1 MGGYAAP
8 AMSPIF
14 IIGTERSGSNLLRL
28 ILNAHS
34 RIAIPH
40 PPHIMRYLAHL
51 QDRYGDLSDDA
62 NMRALVD
69 DILTLIDAHIFPWE
83 VTLDADAIVAQ
94 APQRSTFGA
103 VAAIYEQVRLAE
115 GKARWG
121 NKSTF
126 MVHYTAEVRSI
137 YPDARFILLVRDP
150 RDVAVSARKSV
161 FSPCH
166 PVLSARLWAHQQQ
179 LGLELLASLPAE
191 SIHLLRYEDLLADP
205 DGTIRALCGFL
216 DEDFEPGMMRFFE
229 GREAQKSATLSES
242 WSNTGK
248 PVLTNNA
255 GKFHRE
261 LSGEDILAVES
272 ICRVQMKELG
282 YAPTR
287 PESALQSWR
296 LSLADRAGIQAAE
309 LVMRAQIELRSLR
322 RDENHWRRWRRD
334 ATARALSLRRR

>member
-1 MGGYAAP
+1 MASLSQAP
-8 AMSPIF
+8 VF

-51 QDRYGDLSDDA
+51 QDRYGELSNDA
-62 NMRALVD
+62 NMRALAA

-83 VTLDADAIVAQ
+83 VELDADALVNA

-103 VAAIYEQVRLAE
+103 VAAIYEHVRQSE

-126 MVHYTAEVRSI
+126 MVHYTAEVLSV

-166 PVLSARLWAHQQQ
+166 PVLSARLWAEQQTV
-179 LGLELLASLPAE
+179 GLSLLDTLPA
-191 SIHLLRYEDLLADP
+191 SAIHLLRYETLLADP
-205 DGTIRALCGFL
+205 EGVISDLCRFL
-216 DEDFEPGMMRFFE
+216 DEDFEPTMLQFFK
-229 GREAQKSATLSES
+229 GREAKKSATLSES
-242 WSNTGK
+242 WGNTGK
-248 PVLTNNA
+248 PVLSGNA
-255 GKFHRE
+255 GKFHQQ
-261 LSGEDILAVES
+261 LSEADTLAVEALCQS
-272 ICRVQMKELG
+272 PMAALG
-282 YAPTR
+282 YEPTFPPQDLER
-287 PESALQSWR
+287 WSIGPGKQLQI
-296 LSLADRAGIQAAE
+296 RASE
-309 LVMRAQIELRSLR
+309 LLMRTQIELRSMR
-322 RDENHWRRWRRD
+322 RDDNHWRRWRRD
-334 ATARALSLRRR
+334 ATARALAARRR